1 MVKISILVLF
11 LLFQTDISAKI
22 SEEEKFIESISKIY
36 IAAMN
41 HIFKSQRLINRQGG
55 DKSSLFG
62 QYFINDLMVAYK
74 NTHNEKFPIKSSRL
88 QTLLL
93 KSMVDVMEENKTLIN
108 DSDLAFKGFIPA
120 TFAFQVAEKLSRKG
134 VGIKLKFTNKAG
146 TVRNPLN
153 SPDEWEEATMQKFN
167 KSKHDSFFDEFS
179 IMNGI
184 PSYRYFTPLK
194 LKPYC
199 FNCHGVP
206 ADNPLNKGRE
216 KSEYTD
222 IDMSGFK
229 MENWNSESFSG
240 GLSITIYKK
249 DFMEL
254 EELCEKNYISSYTCH
269 FFSLE

>member
-11 LLFQTDISAKI
+11 LLFQTQSIAEI
-22 SEEEKFIESISKIY
+22 SEEEKFIDSISKIY

-41 HIFKSQRLINRQGG
+41 HIFQRQRLINQKGG
-55 DKSSLFG
+55 DKSSLFD
-62 QYFINDLMVAYK
+62 QHFINELMIVYK
-74 NTHNEKFPIKSSRL
+74 NTHHEEFPVKSSRL
-88 QTLLL
+88 KTLLL
-93 KSMVDVMEENKTLIN
+93 KSMVEVMDENRTLIN
-108 DSDLAFKGFIPA
+108 DIDLGFKGFIPA
-120 TFAFQVAEKLSRKG
+120 IFAFQLADKLSRKG
-134 VGIKLKFTNKAG
+134 VGIKIKFTNKAG
-146 TVRNPLN
+146 TVRNILN
-153 SPDEWEEATMQKFN
+153 APDGWEEAAMEKTYTSSN
-167 KSKHDSFFDEFS
+167 NTLFDEFAV
-179 IMNGI
+179 MNNI

-194 LKPYC
+194 LKTYC
-199 FNCHGVP
+199 FNCHGKP

-216 KSEYTD
+216 KSQYTD

-229 MENWNSESFSG
+229 MENWNSESFAG